1 MGACVRNLLAAFAV
15 CAMASPAAAVMI
27 DIFQHT
33 GYLDWNENLGATTIA
48 ADADVVG
55 NAVVDDTV
63 FTGADFGVSFAAS
76 LDADSLGT
84 LTWTITNTGAAAV
97 TGVRFLAFLNADIL
111 DAAFDPFNE
120 FADFEAFGLPPG
132 APAGAIAFTSYEA
145 DDPFVGDILGNL
157 DTGALDGVIAV
168 DESACPDDQSVFCDV
183 ALALGFIVG
192 TLDPGEGLS
201 ATLTISAFAASPA
214 GLSQTDLG
222 GGGSILFNGYVVA
235 REAETPVAV
244 SSPPALGLFLF
255 GLLAIAARRR
265 GAGAE
270 CRKILQVIRQ
280 RRAASPNVTSGDAE
294 GRAFAG

>member
-1 MGACVRNLLAAFAV
+1 
-15 CAMASPAAAVMI
+15 MASPAAAVTI
-27 DIFQHT
+27 NIFQHVS
-33 GYLDWNENLGATTIA
+33 YLDWNENLGATTIA
-48 ADADVVG
+48 ADANVVG
-55 NAVVDDTV
+55 NSVVDDMA
-63 FTGADFGVSFAAS
+63 FTDADFIVSFSAS
-76 LDADSLGT
+76 LDAANLGT
-84 LTWTITNTGAAAV
+84 LTWAITNTGAAAV
-97 TGVRFLAFLNADIL
+97 TGVRFLAFLNADIFE
-111 DAAFDPFNE
+111 DPSQEPFDVDPFNE

-222 GGGSILFNGYVVA
+222 GGGSILFNGYVVV
-235 REAETPVAV
+235 REAEPPVAV
-244 SSPPALGLFLF
+244 SAPPALGLFLL
-255 GLLAIAARRR
+255 GLLAIATRRR
-265 GAGAE
+265 GVEAE

-280 RRAASPNVTSGDAE
+280 HRSASPNVTSGDAE
-294 GRAFAG
+294 GRAFVG